1 MEKAMA
7 KGKASRLLLLVGLM
21 AIMMSSCSVSRHL
34 PEGAYLLDEVNV
46 FSEEEPALASSL
58 KSKVKQQPNS
68 RFLGL
73 VRLPLRVYSL
83 AGTGNNA
90 VNRFLKGLGE
100 APRVYDEE
108 LMASTCRTLRQTLV
122 NQGYLHADVVADAV
136 TSRHKVTANYY
147 IHPGPQYR
155 IASLW
160 YQCADS
166 TIKAIVDDNMLNS
179 KLKIKEAFDVDVLND
194 ERSRLVALMH
204 EKGYYGFKK
213 EYVTFEADTARNST
227 DVGLTVHVRTHRT
240 ERSADGQVVMYPLK
254 PYVINRTTYQL
265 YPISHTYTDGFVF
278 SDTVYYAGG
287 KFLSEG
293 RSALRPKVLHN
304 ASMLH
309 SGSLYSTSKVN
320 DTYALYRRF
329 GALKYTNVGFEETS
343 DSTLDC
349 NVVLFPAKKLTAGLE
364 VDLTHTSGDVG
375 ASASL
380 AFTNRNLFRGSET
393 FTFKIHGARENVTK
407 LSSDYEST
415 SYTELGADMGLNF
428 PRFIVPFVSDEVQ
441 RRSKATTQL
450 DFQFNWQKRPEFVR
464 NVASVSWGYL
474 WNGYRHAKHRVD
486 LLGINLVSVPYKDSE
501 FINEYL
507 NQYNY
512 RNSILRFNY
521 EDLLIFRTGYSFNC
535 TSPSV
540 GVVKDYF
547 KVDHSVH
554 ASVESSGNLLYALSD
569 ALQIRKDSLG
579 QYRLFDIA
587 YAQYLKGD
595 AAWTMDMN
603 FNRRNALLFHI
614 ETGVAFPYG
623 NTRMLPFEKRY
634 YAGGAN
640 GVRGWS
646 VRELGPGSFVGRE
659 NTIDYINH
667 SGDIKLELSLEYR
680 MHLFWKFYGALFVDA
695 GNIWTVYD
703 YDDQP
708 GGVFLWDKFYK
719 QIAVAYGTGLRLN
732 LNVVV
737 LRADI
742 AMKAINPAYL
752 DGPLR
757 YPIIHPKLGRDFA
770 WHIAVGYPF

>member
-1 MEKAMA
+1 MA
-7 KGKASRLLLLVGLM
+7 KDGKNRLLLLVGLM
-21 AIMMSSCSVSRHL
+21 AIMLSSCSVSRHL
-34 PEGAYLLDEVNV
+34 PADAYLLDKVNV
-46 FSEEEPALASSL
+46 ISEEEPALASSL

-73 VRLPLRVYSL
+73 IRLPLRVYSL
-83 AGTGNNA
+83 AGVKDNV
-90 VNRFLKGLGE
+90 VNRFLKNMGE
-100 APRVYDEE
+100 EPRVYDEE
-108 LMASTCRTLRQTLV
+108 LTRKSCNALRQALV
-122 NQGYLHADVVADAV
+122 NKGYLHADVIAETEV
-136 TSRHKVTANYY
+136 SRHKVTANYY
-147 IHPGPQYR
+147 VHPRARYQ
-155 IASLW
+155 ISSIE
-160 YQCADS
+160 YQCADPQM
-166 TIKAIVDDNMLNS
+166 KAVIDGSKADS
-179 KLKIKEAFDVDVLND
+179 KLKEKGAFDVEVLNE
-194 ERSRLVALMH
+194 ERIRLTDLMH
-204 EKGYYGFKK
+204 EKGYYSFNKDF
-213 EYVTFEADTARNST
+213 VTFEADTARNST
-227 DVGLTVHVRTHRT
+227 DVGLTVRVRSSVLSGRL
-240 ERSADGQVVMYPLK
+240 ADRQFAVQSLK
-254 PYVINRTTYQL
+254 PYVIDTVTYQV
-265 YPISHTYTDGFVF
+265 YPLSYTYSDDFVF
-278 SDTVYYAGG
+278 GDTLRYEGG
-287 KFLSEG
+287 VFLSEG
-293 RSALRPKVLHN
+293 KSLLRPKVLHN

-309 SGSLYSTSKVN
+309 PGSLYSASKVN

-329 GALKYTNVGFEETS
+329 GALKYTNIGFEATS
-343 DSTLDC
+343 DSTLNC
-349 NVVLFPAKKLTAGLE
+349 NIVAFPAKKFSTGLE
-364 VDLTHTSGDVG
+364 VDLTHTSGDAGV
-375 ASASL
+375 SAAL

-415 SYTELGADMGLNF
+415 RYTELGADIGLNF

-441 RRSKATTQL
+441 RRSRATTQL
-450 DFQFNWQKRPEFVR
+450 DFQFNWQGRPEFIR
-464 NVASVSWGYL
+464 NVASASWGYL
-474 WNGYRHAKHRVD
+474 WNGYRETEHRVD
-486 LLGINLVSVPYKDSE
+486 LLGINLVSVPYIAPAFTE
-501 FINEYL
+501 QYL

-521 EDLLIFRTGYSFNC
+521 EDLLIFRTGYSFNY
-535 TSPSV
+535 TSPNV
-540 GVVKDYF
+540 EIVKDYF
-547 KVDHSVH
+547 KVAHSVH
-554 ASVESSGNLLYALSD
+554 ASVESSGNLLYMLSD
-569 ALQIRKDSLG
+569 VLQMRQDSLG

-603 FNRRNALLFHI
+603 FNRRNSLLFHV

-646 VRELGPGSFVGRE
+646 IRELGPGSYVGNE
-659 NTIDYINH
+659 NKVDFIKQ

-680 MHLFWKFYGALFVDA
+680 THLFWKFYGALFVDA
-695 GNIWTVYD
+695 GNIWTIYD

-719 QIAVAYGTGLRLN
+719 QIAVSYGTGLRLN

-752 DGPLR
+752 EGPLR
-757 YPIIHPKLGRDFA
+757 YPVIHPKLGRDFA

>member
-1 MEKAMA
+1 MA

-21 AIMMSSCSVSRHL
+21 AIMLSSCSVSRHL
-34 PEGAYLLDEVNV
+34 PEGGYLLDKVNIV
-46 FSEEEPALASSL
+46 SEEDPALASSL

-68 RFLGL
+68 RLLGL
-73 VRLPLRVYSL
+73 IRLPLRVYSL
-83 AGTGNNA
+83 AGTKDNA
-90 VNRFLKGLGE
+90 INRFLKKMGE

-108 LMASTCRTLRQTLV
+108 LARKSCSMLRQALV
-122 NQGYLHADVVADAV
+122 DKGYLHANVVADAV
-136 TSRHKVTANYY
+136 NTRHKVTANYY
-147 IHPGPQYR
+147 VHPGTQYQ
-155 IASLW
+155 ISSLD

-166 TIKAIVDDNMLNS
+166 VMMAIVNADKENS
-179 KLKIKEAFDVDVLND
+179 KLKIEGAFDVDVLNE
-194 ERSRLVALMH
+194 ERNRLAALMH
-204 EKGYYGFKK
+204 ENGYYSFKK

-227 DVGLTVHVRTHRT
+227 DVELTVRVRSFVQSG
-240 ERSADGQVVMYPLK
+240 RSADRQHAVRPLK
-254 PYVINRTTYQL
+254 PYVIDKVTYQVFPL
-265 YPISHTYTDGFVF
+265 SHTYADGFVF
-278 SDTVYYAGG
+278 GDTLYYEGG
-287 KFLSEG
+287 VFLSDG
-293 RSALRPKVLHN
+293 QSLLRPKVLHN

-309 SGSLYSTSKVN
+309 SGSIYTTSKV
-320 DTYALYRRF
+320 DGTYALYRRF
-329 GALKYTNVGFEETS
+329 GALKYTNIGFEATS
-343 DSTLDC
+343 DSTLSC
-349 NVVLFPAKKLTAGLE
+349 NIVSFPAKKLSAGLE
-364 VDLTHTSGDVG
+364 VDLTHTAGDAG

-393 FTFKIHGARENVTK
+393 FTFKVHGARENVTK

-441 RRSKATTQL
+441 RHSKATTQL
-450 DFQFNWQKRPEFVR
+450 DLQFNWQKRPEFIR
-464 NVASVSWGYL
+464 NVASASWGYL
-474 WNGYRHAKHRVD
+474 WNGYRQGKHRVD
-486 LLGINLVSVPYKDSE
+486 LLGVNLVSVPYKDPK
-501 FINEYL
+501 FIDEYL
-507 NQYNY
+507 NQYSY

-521 EDLLIFRTGYSFNC
+521 EDLLIFRTGYSFNY
-535 TSPSV
+535 TTPNV
-540 GVVKDYF
+540 EIVKDYF
-547 KVDHSVH
+547 KVSHSMY
-554 ASVESSGNLLYALSD
+554 AGVESSGNILYMLSD
-569 ALQIRKDSLG
+569 ALRLRKDSLG

-587 YAQYLKGD
+587 YAQYVKGD

-603 FNRRNALLFHI
+603 FNRRNSLLFHV

-646 VRELGPGSFVGRE
+646 VRELGPGSFVGNE
-659 NTIDYINH
+659 NTFDYINH

-680 MHLFWKFYGALFVDA
+680 MHLFWKFYGAFFVDA
-695 GNIWTVYD
+695 GNIWTIYD

-737 LRADI
+737 LRADV

-757 YPIIHPKLGRDFA
+757 YPVIHPKLGRDFA